1 MVKKALGKHHKKPL
15 LKTETAG
22 KWSFIPLTYGMI
34 GLDPYPYVCVCLKMG
49 HTQIKR
55 FFRHWK
61 WW

>member
-34 GLDPYPYVCVCLKMG
+34 GLDPYPYVCVSENGAYPNKTVL
-49 HTQIKR
+49 
-55 FFRHWK
+55 
-61 WW
+61 

>member
-34 GLDPYPYVCVCLKMG
+34 GLDPYPYVCVCV
-49 HTQIKR
+49 
-55 FFRHWK
+55 WK
-61 WW
+61 WGIPK